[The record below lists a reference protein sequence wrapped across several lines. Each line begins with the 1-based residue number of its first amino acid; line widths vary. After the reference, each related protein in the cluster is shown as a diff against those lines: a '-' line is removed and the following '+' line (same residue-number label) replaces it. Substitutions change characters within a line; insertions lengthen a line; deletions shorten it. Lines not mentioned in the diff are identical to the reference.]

1 MQAAMPRRSS
11 PGTSITPITI
21 MGMTTGI
28 ITIMAEDA
36 LYDLMTWMSPM
47 WPLGAFAHSS
57 GLEWAVEA
65 GHVTDRETTR
75 QWIADLIGHGPVHN
89 DMVLFVHGWRA
100 ITRGAPE
107 RLAELAELSLAT
119 QTGLERR
126 VEATAQGAAFRK
138 IAISTS
144 GKTAFDPIA
153 HITDDELTY
162 PIVVAC
168 LTAARAIPLRQALTA
183 FAHGVVANLVSAAQ
197 RLVPLGQT
205 DGQLVLHELRPV
217 IMEAIT
223 DLEQLPE
230 GDPFD
235 QIGGATLV
243 AEIGCMAHE
252 TQYTRL
258 FRT

>member
-1 MQAAMPRRSS
+1 MPGATARQLS
-11 PGTSITPITI
+11 PETTITPTIITTVI
-21 MGMTTGI
+21 T
-28 ITIMAEDA
+28 TIMAEDA

-47 WPLGAFAHSS
+47 WPIGAFAHSS
-57 GLEWAVEA
+57 GLEWAVEV
-65 GHVTDRETTR
+65 GHVTNRESTR
-75 QWIADLIGHGPVHN
+75 QWIADLIGHGPVRN

-100 ITRGAPE
+100 ITAGAPG
-107 RLAELAELSLAT
+107 RLAGLAELSLAA

-138 IAISTS
+138 IAIATS
-144 GKTAFDPIA
+144 GKAAFDAVA
-153 HITDDELTY
+153 HVDDDGLTY
-162 PIVVAC
+162 PIAVAC
-168 LTAARAIPLRQALTA
+168 LTASRAVPLQQALTA
-183 FAHGVVANLVSAAQ
+183 FAHGVTANLVSAAQ

-205 DGQLVLHELRPV
+205 DGQLVLRDLRATIADIV
-217 IMEAIT
+217 AA
-223 DLEQLPE
+223 LEDLPE

-235 QIGGATLV
+235 QIGGAALV